1 MSEVRR
7 PFAESSLA
15 FSKGMDSRMRPLRI
29 PTFLAFLIMTS
40 AALEASFASAGIAD
54 MMESGYIHQLRSTRS
69 TLGRISKQACLHEQC
84 DGSVSQTCESYY
96 QRMERDGVLDVRV
109 AFGYMDVSMGEP
121 YEYNGRD
128 LGQSPA
134 IDRPAAL
141 AMRELLTTSCAWSR
155 TEACGFTARAD
166 DPSVLEK
173 YVQRRSGH
181 QVLVRLRVTHASA
194 SISHDDNLGS
204 LRQFQE
210 QLTAQ
215 SNESFFGGLHQADAL
230 LYLGHARNG
239 GGPDFTPVVLAP
251 AAPGKLRKPN
261 YGGHYQARRPG
272 LTRMLQELR
281 ASQQRPAMITLLA
294 CSSDRHFTA
303 SVRRASPDTALIT
316 TGDLIYYDEILNA
329 ALGNIE
335 ALVRG
340 SCGDEFRRNL
350 QLTPFAQREVLLR
363 NFPAQVGP

>member
-1 MSEVRR
+1 MRLPNKSITRAD
-7 PFAESSLA
+7 FARLFVFA
-15 FSKGMDSRMRPLRI
+15 QVMCAHLVFAPL
-29 PTFLAFLIMTS
+29 
-40 AALEASFASAGIAD
+40 ASAGIAD
-54 MMESGYIHQLRSTRS
+54 MMESSYLYQLRSTRS
-69 TLGRISKQACLHEQC
+69 TLGGIQKQNCRHEQC
-84 DGSVSQTCESYY
+84 EGPTSRTCETYY

-121 YEYNGRD
+121 YVYAGRD

-134 IDRPAAL
+134 LDRPAARAL
-141 AMRELLTTSCAWSR
+141 RELLTTSCTWSR
-155 TEACGFTARAD
+155 TEACGFTQRAD
-166 DPSVLEK
+166 DESVLEK
-173 YVQRRSGH
+173 IVRRRNGA

-194 SISHDDNLGS
+194 SLDHHDNLGS
-204 LRQFQE
+204 LRQLQS
-210 QLTAQ
+210 QLTAL

-261 YGGHYQARRPG
+261 YAGHYLARKPG
-272 LTRMLQELR
+272 LNRMLQELR
-281 ASQQRPAMITLLA
+281 ASAQRPAMISLLA

-303 SVRRASPDTALIT
+303 SLRRASPDTSLIT

-363 NFPAQVGP
+363 NFPSQEGP